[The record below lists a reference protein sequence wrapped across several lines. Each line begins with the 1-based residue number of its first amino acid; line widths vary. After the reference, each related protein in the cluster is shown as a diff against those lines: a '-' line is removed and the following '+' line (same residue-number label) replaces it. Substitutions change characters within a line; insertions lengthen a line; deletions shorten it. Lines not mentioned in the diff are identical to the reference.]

1 MFKLRTIFVSLLV
14 VTMFSL
20 FAGSTLAQT
29 ASPPGVP
36 GWNGINEEVLRA
48 GPPGI
53 SIRPVNGPE
62 DIPGVRQ
69 DIQSFLV
76 KLNNYLD
83 RLFMRD

>member
-14 VTMFSL
+14 VNMFNL
-20 FAGSTLAQT
+20 YAGSTLAQT
-29 ASPPGVP
+29 ARPSAVS

-53 SIRPVNGPE
+53 SVRPVNGPE

-69 DIQSFLV
+69 DIQNFLV
-76 KLNNYLD
+76 KLNNYFD
-83 RLFMRD
+83 RLFNRV